1 MAAFPRIESSMDVG
15 TRGQQSGESQV
26 VPFLR
31 SGRKTRESSVL
42 SVHVTLII
50 NQSVSSLT
58 MGSSAIASGIQ

>member
-1 MAAFPRIESSMDVG
+1 MDVG